1 MAKKNFKINE
11 KNISKIYSRKNI
23 ENPIN
28 TIKINYLF
36 AIRQV
41 VRKT

>member
-1 MAKKNFKINE
+1 MAKKILKLIKI
-11 KNISKIYSRKNI
+11 ISKIYSRKNI

-28 TIKINYLF
+28 TIKTNYLF